1 MSFSGLVLRGCA
13 LRCILEQF
21 LYSLNMFKDDPGE
34 RMNRGEART
43 LEDRPSKASLGV
55 EVAGQV
61 SRDECLNCGTTRTGS
76 YCSHCGQ
83 KFVED
88 GLTARRVLRD
98 FAERAFDLDQ
108 GLLYTIRSLITDP
121 GLVSRNYVEGL
132 RRPYV
137 NPLGYLI
144 LTVALSVVV
153 VNVIGDQLLE
163 VMFAPFAESEN
174 DSAIMGDMTAAEFF
188 DTFIEPSITYMTIGM
203 AVPMAGVIWFFYRS
217 SHRYTFTETLVPVIF
232 ACAQATLYSTVF
244 YPAMILLP
252 RNIGFVLT
260 QLAILITCLVV
271 GQAAYGFYD
280 RRPRDFVLGF
290 ISAGAGYLLF
300 MILFMIL
307 TFIVVVIGLLTGIFG

>member
-1 MSFSGLVLRGCA
+1 
-13 LRCILEQF
+13 
-21 LYSLNMFKDDPGE
+21 
-34 RMNRGEART
+34 MNRDVQT
-43 LEDRPSKASLGV
+43 FKDRPSDVPL
-55 EVAGQV
+55 VAERTESV
-61 SRDECLNCGTTRTGS
+61 TRDECLNCGSTRTGP

-108 GLLYTIRSLITDP
+108 GLLYTIRSLTTNP

-153 VNVIGDQLLE
+153 VNMIGDALLE
-163 VMFAPFAESEN
+163 VMFAPFTELEN
-174 DSAIMGDMTAAEFF
+174 DSAIMGEMTAVEFF
-188 DTFIEPSITYMTIGM
+188 DTFIEPSITYLTIGM

-244 YPAMILLP
+244 YPVMILLP
-252 RNIGFVLT
+252 RNIGFVFT
-260 QLAILITCLVV
+260 QLAILITCLIL
-271 GQAAYGFYD
+271 GQATYGFYD
-280 RRPRDFVLGF
+280 QRPRDFVLGF

-300 MILFMIL
+300 MTLFMIL
-307 TFIVVVIGLLTGIFG
+307 TFIVVIIGLLTGVLG